1 MDNYK
6 NMEMLPE
13 DDGDEMSMLD
23 ILIVLAEQKRLI
35 AAATILFALAGLAY
49 AIFFT
54 VPKYSSE
61 VQMMPISSN
70 VIDKGEFSVY
80 MPANIVNGI
89 IVSNAMMDAVIDE
102 FKLMNKD
109 GKAVSKIAARRE
121 LEKDIK
127 VDADKNGVVT
137 LEVKADAPD
146 KAMKIADFI
155 YEKTNAA
162 LQKMG
167 VSAAITDKNAFLK
180 KTIKDKFDEIQKL
193 ETPQNDTSKMASVLE
208 LYTIIS
214 QYDENKKIKD
224 KSPVVLQLISPASIP
239 DEKAPQ
245 GRGKIVALSTLLGLF
260 CAVTLAFARHFWKSC
275 ENDPVTAQ
283 KKALLKKLIGFKKV

>member
-137 LEVKADAPD
+137 LEVKADAPAS
-146 KAMKIADFI
+146 K
-155 YEKTNAA
+155 
-162 LQKMG
+162 
-167 VSAAITDKNAFLK
+167 S
-180 KTIKDKFDEIQKL
+180 
-193 ETPQNDTSKMASVLE
+193 QNGT
-208 LYTIIS
+208 
-214 QYDENKKIKD
+214 
-224 KSPVVLQLISPASIP
+224 
-239 DEKAPQ
+239 
-245 GRGKIVALSTLLGLF
+245 
-260 CAVTLAFARHFWKSC
+260 
-275 ENDPVTAQ
+275 
-283 KKALLKKLIGFKKV
+283 

>member
-167 VSAAITDKNAFLK
+167 VSAAITDKNAFLE

-214 QYDENKKIKD
+214 QYDENKK
-224 KSPVVLQLISPASIP
+224 
-239 DEKAPQ
+239 
-245 GRGKIVALSTLLGLF
+245 
-260 CAVTLAFARHFWKSC
+260 
-275 ENDPVTAQ
+275 
-283 KKALLKKLIGFKKV
+283 